1 MNYYSLERF
10 NNWKSQV
17 SEYFDYDLIFSYE
30 HLVISAYWCLRGV
43 RWKTSV
49 KNFAFQLHLKC
60 DQLYDELVTLTFVIK
75 TNTIF
80 VIYERGKLR
89 IINSIHIRER
99 VVQKCLC
106 KFCLNPIL
114 SRTFIYDNG
123 ASQKNK
129 GTTFAIKRVKR
140 LLGEYYRKYGTD
152 GYVIRFDFKSYFDSI
167 PRETAIQLVNEYIE
181 DEQVLNLVRRMV
193 YINSDN
199 HGLNLGSEVSQT
211 LAVFYTTKICHYL
224 KDKLRLRYYVQ
235 YMDDGWIL
243 VRTKEEAV
251 AIIAAIDEISQQW
264 GLKLNKKKTFY
275 LALKRGFTFLQ
286 KRFLLKDTGKIV
298 VRISRSSVTRMYKKM
313 KWWFERETAGLAE
326 HKQVEQYYKSTIG
339 NIKKYDTCKL
349 RRNLRL
355 MWKEHYGYEPPRV
368 GKNAKKLDNVG
379 STNPIHQKFEN
390 SIIAKRKKAT

>member
-1 MNYYSLERF
+1 MNYYSLTRF
-10 NNWKSQV
+10 NSWKSRWP
-17 SEYFDYDLIFSYE
+17 EYFDYELIFSYE
-30 HLVISAYWCLRGV
+30 HLVTSAYLCLRGV

-80 VIYERGKLR
+80 IIYERGKLR

-114 SRTFIYDNG
+114 SRTFIHDNG

-129 GTTFAIKRVKR
+129 GTTFAIRRVKQ
-140 LLGEYYRKYGTD
+140 LLGEYYRKYGLD

-167 PRETAIQLVNEYIE
+167 PRETALQLVNEYID
-181 DEQVLNLVRRMV
+181 DERVLNLVRSMV
-193 YINSDN
+193 YINSED

-224 KDKLRLRYYVQ
+224 KDKLRIRYYVQ

-243 VRTKEEAV
+243 VRTKEEA
-251 AIIAAIDEISQQW
+251 AEIVDVIGKISKQW
-264 GLKLNKKKTFY
+264 GLTLNTKKTFY
-275 LALKRGFTFLQ
+275 APLKRGFTFLQ
-286 KRFLLKDTGKIV
+286 KRFLLKESGKIV
-298 VRISRSSVTRMYKKM
+298 VRISRNSVTRMYRKLR
-313 KWWFERETAGLAE
+313 WWFEREAAGEATHE
-326 HKQVEQYYKSTIG
+326 QVEQYYKSTVG
-339 NIKKYDTCKL
+339 NIKQYDTCKL
-349 RRNLRL
+349 RHKLRL
-355 MWKEHYGYEPPRV
+355 IWKEHYGIEPPRV
-368 GKNAKKLDNVG
+368 GKNAKKLDK
-379 STNPIHQKFEN
+379 QKSMKSN
-390 SIIAKRKKAT
+390 QAQSKKAA